1 MSTQYTDQSTVTDI
15 LVRGS
20 MPEEQ
25 QWITDQLQQG
35 VTQPAALFWQYDAG
49 AVIMG
54 CSQRPDEGQQSRA
67 ESAGFPIMRR
77 GSGGGAVLVGPWML
91 SVTLFI
97 PPDHPIAEQN
107 IIEIFSWFEQ
117 LWIKALHQCGVPCK
131 GVDQPII
138 DRSKEISEQQKLKWA
153 CYASLSHGEIVSE
166 DNRKLVG
173 LAQIRKRKGVAL
185 VSGLHLQHS
194 DWSALSR
201 IVVDNPEQGAALA
214 DLNCDA
220 ESLSGRSAQQL
231 LSDILVALKCALPD
245 DFNILGP
252 VTE

>member
-1 MSTQYTDQSTVTDI
+1 MSNQHADPSI
-15 LVRGS
+15 LSAMLIQGA

-25 QWITDQLQQG
+25 QRITEQLQQG
-35 VTQPAALFWQYDAG
+35 ITQPTALFWQYDAG

-54 CSQRPDEGQQSRA
+54 CSQRPDEQQQVRA

-97 PPDHPIAEQN
+97 PPEHPVAEQN

-117 LWIKALHQCGVPCK
+117 LWITVLQQCGVPCK
-131 GVDQPII
+131 GVDQAII
-138 DRSKEISEQQKLKWA
+138 DQSKQISEEQQLKWA
-153 CYASLSHGEIVSE
+153 CYASLSHGEVVSE

-185 VSGLHLQHS
+185 VSGLHLQSS

-201 IVVDNPEQGAALA
+201 VVVDNPEQGQALKA
-214 DLNCDA
+214 LNCDA
-220 ESLSGRSAQQL
+220 ESLSGQNAERL
-231 LSDILVALKCALPD
+231 LTDILQAFRQALPD
-245 DFNILGP
+245 DFSIQGP
-252 VTE
+252 ASL